1 MRIFLYVLG
10 GVVIAAVVLAGVAAI
25 IGARLPKSHVASGS
39 RVLRQPPHQVYAVVR
54 NFRDAASWRTDVS
67 AIEVFDDPGGP
78 VRFREQ
84 GRHGTVNFGLVED
97 VPGQRMVTRILDTD
111 LGYSGSWTYTFAASG
126 EGTLLTITEN
136 GDVSNVL
143 FRFMSRYFF
152 SQTAT
157 IEAYLTALARRL
169 EAR

>member
-1 MRIFLYVLG
+1 MRILLYVIGGVVIVAVVLG
-10 GVVIAAVVLAGVAAI
+10 GVAAI
-25 IGARLPKSHVASGS
+25 VGARLPRAHVASGS

-54 NFRDAASWRTDVS
+54 NFRDAASWRTDVTS
-67 AIEVFDDPGGP
+67 IEVFDAAAGP

-84 GRHGTVNFGLVED
+84 GKHGTVNFGLVED

-111 LGYSGSWTYTFAASG
+111 LGYAGSWTYTFAASG

-136 GDVSNVL
+136 GEVSNVL

-169 EAR
+169 A

>member
-1 MRIFLYVLG
+1 MRMSLYVLG
-10 GVVIAAVVLAGVAAI
+10 GVVAVAVLVGGIAAI
-25 IGARLPKSHVASGS
+25 IGARLPKAHVAQGS
-39 RVLRQPPHQVYAVVR
+39 RVLPQPPREVYAIAR
-54 NFRDAASWRTDVS
+54 NFQSTPSWRSDVS
-67 AIEVFDDPGGP
+67 RVEVSEGPGGQ
-78 VRFREQ
+78 VRFREH
-84 GRHGTVNFGLVED
+84 GKHGTVNYGLVED

-111 LGYSGSWTYTFAASG
+111 LGYSGSWTYAFAASG

-136 GDVSNVL
+136 GEVSNVL

-169 EAR
+169 EVR